1 MKLGWFRRKRDSGI
15 PEAEGPSRRAVREQ
29 LARGNSAA
37 LLRDALERLPE
48 LEPERAQVL
57 FHDVVEGF
65 FHEVMDLG
73 ASAAYHHASP
83 WGLAQHSLEVAVH
96 ALRIARSRH
105 FVGHAAPNPEEQE
118 HRLPRLRYGCFLFAL
133 YHDLGKILQA
143 CIRGPARETHNP
155 FVEPLGAFYDRH
167 GRDECRTQWREGRT
181 LEDHIG
187 LTPYLVG
194 HILPRAAAIYV
205 GSVILA
211 EIIEVKTAG
220 AREIME
226 IIAEADQ
233 HSVREDRRK
242 TAAKA
247 ESESAGPSF
256 ASGSYVRYL
265 AKSCAEGIQQSRLA
279 VNVFG
284 GDVLVGRRFA
294 FFSYPAAVQKLV
306 SLVKECFGRSDVA
319 ARMLGEDESGARF
332 FLAKLKADEGL
343 FTDPQTGL
351 WKLKATIEQEG
362 ASDVRE
368 GVLIPLA
375 QLGLAAGPTECF
387 SGTITF
393 GRPSDASEVV
403 IDDFRLAPSQSSKGT
418 PVEGPPPRA
427 PAVVPRPATTPPDR
441 LPQVAQVAQAGQP
454 PPQPALARASAD
466 KPSAPPAPSAPPVP
480 TVPPASPPLKEVPA
494 TLGPQT
500 ASAPQGGMDPE
511 GLARDLVLGILGGW
525 IPTNVP
531 QAQVYVNPKITF
543 VATPAV
549 FVKMRERGLYPDF
562 DPQDRSSPYL
572 RALARLGSVQKSPT
586 HRIVY
591 PIMLGPESERPL
603 KVIKFDTL
611 GLFKSQEV
619 RDRIGLWKDWER
631 IIELPQEW
639 MPGDAVPRE
648 EESA

>member
-15 PEAEGPSRRAVREQ
+15 REAEGPSRRAVREQ
-29 LARGNSAA
+29 LAREYTAA

-48 LEPERAQVL
+48 LEPERAKVL

-65 FHEVMDLG
+65 FYEVMDLG

-143 CIRGPARETHNP
+143 SIRGPDRDTHNP
-155 FVEPLGAFYDRH
+155 FLEPLGAFYDRH

-181 LEDHIG
+181 LEDHVE

-194 HILPRAAAIYV
+194 HILPRAAAIYI

-211 EIIEVKTAG
+211 EITLEKTAG
-220 AREIME
+220 AREVME

-242 TAAKA
+242 AEAKA
-247 ESESAGPSF
+247 ESAGPSF
-256 ASGSYVRYL
+256 ASGSFVAYL
-265 AKSCAEGIQQSRLA
+265 AKSFAEGIKQSRLA
-279 VNVFG
+279 VNIFG

-343 FTDPQTGL
+343 FTDPGTGL

-375 QLGLAAGPTECF
+375 HLGLASGPTESF
-387 SGTITF
+387 SGSITF
-393 GRPSDASEVV
+393 GRPSDGSEVV
-403 IDDFRLAPSQSSKGT
+403 IDDFRLALSK
-418 PVEGPPPRA
+418 VEGPPPRA
-427 PAVVPRPATTPPDR
+427 PAVVPSPATPPPDR
-441 LPQVAQVAQAGQP
+441 PPQVAQAGQP
-454 PPQPALARASAD
+454 PPPPPALAKASED
-466 KPSAPPAPSAPPVP
+466 KPSSPSAP

-494 TLGPQT
+494 TLGPQA

-511 GLARDLVLGILGGW
+511 GLARDLVEGILAGW

-531 QAQVYVNPKITF
+531 QAQVYVNPKTTF

-572 RALARLGSVQKSPT
+572 RSLARLDSVQKSPT

-639 MPGDAVPRE
+639 KPGDAVPRE

>member
-1 MKLGWFRRKRDSGI
+1 MKLGWFRRKRDAGI
-15 PEAEGPSRRAVREQ
+15 REAEGPSRRAVREQ
-29 LARGNSAA
+29 LARECSAP

-48 LEPERAQVL
+48 LEPERAKVL

-65 FHEVMDLG
+65 FYEVMDLG

-83 WGLAQHSLEVAVH
+83 WGLAQHSLEVAVQ

-143 CIRGPARETHNP
+143 SIRGPDRATHNP

-181 LEDHIG
+181 LEDHVE

-194 HILPRAAAIYV
+194 HVLPRAAAIYI

-211 EIIEVKTAG
+211 EIVEEKTAG
-220 AREIME
+220 AREVME

-242 TAAKA
+242 AEAKA
-247 ESESAGPSF
+247 ESAGPSF
-256 ASGSYVRYL
+256 ASGSFVAYL
-265 AKSCAEGIQQSRLA
+265 AKSFAEGIHQSRLA
-279 VNVFG
+279 VNIFG
-284 GDVLVGRRFA
+284 GDVLLGRRFA

-351 WKLKATIEQEG
+351 WKLKATIELEG

-375 QLGLAAGPTECF
+375 HLGLAAGPTASF
-387 SGTITF
+387 SGSIAF
-393 GRPSDASEVV
+393 GRPSDGSEVV
-403 IDDFRLAPSQSSKGT
+403 IDDFRLAPSK
-418 PVEGPPPRA
+418 VEGSPPRA
-427 PAVVPRPATTPPDR
+427 PVIAPRPATPPPDR
-441 LPQVAQVAQAGQP
+441 PPQVAQAAQAVQP
-454 PPQPALARASAD
+454 PPPALAKASA
-466 KPSAPPAPSAPPVP
+466 AMPSAPPVP
-480 TVPPASPPLKEVPA
+480 PAPPPLKEVPA
-494 TLGPQT
+494 TLGPEA
-500 ASAPQGGMDPE
+500 ASAPQRGMDPE

-531 QAQVYVNPKITF
+531 QAQVYVNPKTTF

-572 RALARLGSVQKSPT
+572 RSLARLDYVQKSPT

-619 RDRIGLWKDWER
+619 REQVGLWKDWER
-631 IIELPQEW
+631 ILELPQEW
-639 MPGDAVPRE
+639 KPGDAVPRE
-648 EESA
+648 EVSA